1 MKIAIIETG
10 GKQYLVEEGKKI
22 EIEKIKNHNSSTI
35 EFKNVLLY
43 ADDNNFLIGQ
53 PKLNNVS
60 VIGELIKEKKN
71 KTLVLK
77 YRPKTRYRQKKGY
90 KKITW
95 IVEIKKITQE

>member
-10 GKQYLVEEGKKI
+10 GKQYLVEEGRKI
-22 EIEKIKNHNSSTI
+22 EIEKIKNYNSSTI

-43 ADDNNFLIGQ
+43 ADDNNFLIGE
-53 PKLNNVS
+53 PKLDNVS
-60 VIGELIKEKKN
+60 VVGELIKEKKN
-71 KTLVLK
+71 KTLILK
-77 YRPKTRYRQKKGY
+77 YKSKTRYRKKKGY